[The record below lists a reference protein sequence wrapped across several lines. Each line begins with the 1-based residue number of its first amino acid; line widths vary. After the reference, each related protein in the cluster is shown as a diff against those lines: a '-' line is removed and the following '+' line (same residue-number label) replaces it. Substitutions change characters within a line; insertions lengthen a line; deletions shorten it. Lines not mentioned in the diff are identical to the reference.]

1 MNDAGDALVGLF
13 LTHEDLEPA
22 FEDAL
27 MYLDRCETVTDRA
40 DALVALERSATDL
53 RRRVEDHF
61 RVEEAVVFPVM
72 AREGAPEPLISSMLV
87 AHEEIRRLAKRALGE
102 QLDLAAFRAFVV
114 AFERHAEYEE
124 RALAHFWAKAKR

>member
-1 MNDAGDALVGLF
+1 MNDAYDALVGLF

-27 MYLDRCETVTDRA
+27 MYLDRCEAEGGRA
-40 DALVALERSATDL
+40 DTLAELERSATDL

-72 AREGAPEPLISSMLV
+72 AKAGAPEPLLSSMLA
-87 AHEEIRRLAKRALGE
+87 AHEEIRRIAKRALAE
-102 QLDLAAFRAFVV
+102 RLDLAALRAFVV
-114 AFERHAEYEE
+114 AFERHAEFEE